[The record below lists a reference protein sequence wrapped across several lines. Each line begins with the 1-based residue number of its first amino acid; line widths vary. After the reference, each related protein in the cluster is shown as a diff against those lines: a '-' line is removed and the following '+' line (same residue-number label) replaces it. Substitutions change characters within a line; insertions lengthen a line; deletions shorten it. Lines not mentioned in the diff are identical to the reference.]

1 MMTDVINGR
10 ASKYGFCGF
19 LSDVWGFAWACT
31 IQAQVDDPSSR
42 SLSRLSRGSRL
53 SAGSRDDLTRDSA
66 GAGGVVF
73 ERSHYFEEDN
83 SDMTVDIYADLK

>member
-1 MMTDVINGR
+1 MAERVSMV
-10 ASKYGFCGF
+10 SVGFCQMFGALLGLVPYKHKWMI
-19 LSDVWGFAWACT
+19 LSEPLSA
-31 IQAQVDDPSSR
+31 ISR
-42 SLSRLSRGSRL
+42 SRL